1 MLNKGKCEACR
12 ALVRR
17 EVPTVEA
24 PSPRE
29 RWAADRGVHRA
40 QHDEVR
46 RVQDGGGVLP
56 QRASCLPHA
65 LQRNLPRVQEAP
77 YADAEATGGMLQPRP
92 PPVQQAER
100 PVNPRTQQEEEALLT
115 HPGGRTT
122 GNASRK
128 ASGASAARGNEKGDG
143 DDRTG
148 DQEAAT
154 NARNQRTTSAEEE
167 GARHPEG
174 RPDRRPQAEE
184 DEGDHTRLRGASK
197 EEEGTEGKQLSETTG
212 DHGHTCP
219 PSYSPTQ
226 SLESQESQTPL
237 GPQMLDLDDA
247 MAGDDVIR

>member
-1 MLNKGKCEACR
+1 
-12 ALVRR
+12 
-17 EVPTVEA
+17 
-24 PSPRE
+24 
-29 RWAADRGVHRA
+29 
-40 QHDEVR
+40 
-46 RVQDGGGVLP
+46 
-56 QRASCLPHA
+56 
-65 LQRNLPRVQEAP
+65 
-77 YADAEATGGMLQPRP
+77 MLQPRP
-92 PPVQQAER
+92 PPVQRTER

-122 GNASRK
+122 GNASWK

-148 DQEAAT
+148 DQKAAT
-154 NARNQRTTSAEEE
+154 NARNQRTTSAEEK

-184 DEGDHTRLRGASK
+184 DEGDHPRLRGASK

-212 DHGHTCP
+212 DHGHTNALESEKRTHVAP

-237 GPQMLDLDDA
+237 APQMLDLDDA

>member
-1 MLNKGKCEACR
+1 
-12 ALVRR
+12 
-17 EVPTVEA
+17 
-24 PSPRE
+24 
-29 RWAADRGVHRA
+29 
-40 QHDEVR
+40 
-46 RVQDGGGVLP
+46 
-56 QRASCLPHA
+56 
-65 LQRNLPRVQEAP
+65 
-77 YADAEATGGMLQPRP
+77 MLQPRP

-115 HPGGRTT
+115 HPGGCTT

-184 DEGDHTRLRGASK
+184 DEDDHTRLRGATK
-197 EEEGTEGKQLSETTG
+197 EEEGTEGKQLSGTTG
-212 DHGHTCP
+212 TPMPSKVENRHSCP

-226 SLESQESQTPL
+226 SLESQESQIPL
-237 GPQMLDLDDA
+237 APQMLDLDDA